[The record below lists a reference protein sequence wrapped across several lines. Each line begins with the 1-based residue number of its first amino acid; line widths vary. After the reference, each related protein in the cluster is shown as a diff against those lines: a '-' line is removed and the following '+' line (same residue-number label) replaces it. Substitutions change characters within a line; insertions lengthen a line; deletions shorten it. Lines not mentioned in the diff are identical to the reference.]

1 MSLLDPI
8 VPYLGPLGPA
18 LAASGTIIVVLT
30 LFGLFCFGLY
40 KVKSSIFETSKGW
53 VGATIVLSLITVLF
67 RGMSY
72 LCSCQWYY
80 DTSGNPTLLI
90 PLTYM
95 LITGSFF
102 AILFNFNI
110 SALKKFKW
118 LISIALSIPLS
129 IASNIFLP
137 LVETYNGQP
146 YSYSPPL
153 VFIEILIFAPIGAIY
168 SSFVYER
175 AVLHMGDYRARLQRF
190 MQQSEKGKK
199 GGVELPPEKEGFSYF
214 TYALLGRRLGRLYKL
229 FNGLKQVISLAGMK
243 IGYKAYISSIVFAG
257 LVGGGLSFFVWFFL
271 FSFGL
276 GGALGLGGFSIF
288 SILGS
293 IFASVLMAVLTGLV
307 IFGVGYMLP
316 FMKVGSRRQHLDTF
330 LAFTS
335 SYMTVLASAGVT
347 PERILRSTA
356 EKDPK
361 FMLSDE
367 IANVVGRIDLLGYD
381 VLNALNAEVDRS
393 PSTNYQDLLR
403 GFAGVIRTGGD
414 MKKFFQGITDQTRP
428 PSPVIPRLARHHR
441 RDLRANAHRLPTRAD
456 RHAQHHGLHR
466 RKPRRRGRILVHVPH
481 GLHTDTNLRANVPL
495 HTRQHAAQRLGETRN
510 VKSKSEPAQPASGL
524 LIRAFS
530 GHQGGERGKEG
541 ETWRWSS

>member
-18 LAASGTIIVVLT
+18 LAASGTIIVALT

-137 LVETYNGQP
+137 LIETYNGQP

-175 AVLHMGDYRARLQRF
+175 AVLNMGDYRARLQRF

-414 MKKFFQGITDQTRP
+414 MKKFFQGITDHLFQKRALQVQSFLDSLGIIAETYVLMLIAFP
-428 PSPVIPRLARHHR
+428 LMLIVMLSIMASIGGSLGGVDVFSFMYLMAFILIPIC
-441 RDLRANAHRLPTRAD
+441 
-456 RHAQHHGLHR
+456 GLMFLF
-466 RKPRRRGRILVHVPH
+466 IL
-481 GLHTDTNLRANVPL
+481 D
-495 HTRQHAAQRLGETRN
+495 
-510 VKSKSEPAQPASGL
+510 SMQPKG
-524 LIRAFS
+524 
-530 GHQGGERGKEG
+530 
-541 ETWRWSS
+541 